1 MVNESSYS
9 HQAFRLSKSESVWE
23 VESGYFLLGGFTV
36 IWVPLTGCQSR
47 AWLEAFLQHVRCLT
61 EM

>member
-9 HQAFRLSKSESVWE
+9 HQAFRLSESESGCFLR
-23 VESGYFLLGGFTV
+23 SGFAV
-36 IWVPLTGCQSR
+36 IWVALTGCQSKP
-47 AWLEAFLQHVRCLT
+47 WLEACLHHVGCLT